1 MPKRGPDTEEYP
13 RRVFNTVKRPKI
25 NHDDNRPWLRLSHHS
40 YTVGW
45 ICAVEPEHVA
55 ATVFLDEEHEGLDSL
70 SSKDN
75 NTYTLGRIGGHNVV
89 IAVMP
94 NDYGTTSASLAARDM
109 LHSFPN
115 IRTCVMVGIG
125 GGAPSPKHD
134 IRLGDVVVSSAHNG
148 NGGVWQYD
156 FGKRIQ
162 DQSFQSTGFLNQPPL
177 FLQTAVKALRTKYA
191 ISGHRLQEA
200 ISDVL
205 EKHPRIAKDYKQPN
219 LNTDRLHKAHVIH
232 PNGEESCAAICGD
245 DLSNLVERPERQEN
259 PVIHYGLIASANQVM
274 KDATVRDTLAENKDV
289 LCFEMEA
296 AGLMNHF
303 PCLVVRGICDYADTH
318 KNKEWQGYAAMT
330 AAAYAKDLLSKIPV
344 NEAKA
349 EKRMAD
355 YIAVLHSD
363 NVENREISASPDRRA
378 GALCQRPKEAE
389 KHSLDE
395 QQKCELLNS
404 LHFHQFDARHL
415 TIKKAH
421 AKTCRWLLRQAEYRD
436 WLDRSKVIEHNGFLW
451 IKGKPGAGKSTL
463 MKFALDNARRVL
475 KGKNNIIIAFF
486 FNARGDKLE
495 RSTLGMYRSLLLQLL
510 QRLPELQDVFESLE
524 LAMSTQAGRPHK
536 WVLESL
542 KELFEQAVQR
552 LGQHRLIC
560 FIDALDECA
569 EDEIRDMISFLQTIS
584 ADTTSTG
591 IEFYVCLSSRHYPHI
606 TIRKGITLVLE
617 GQEGHRQDITN
628 YLDTELNIGDTDL
641 AKQISID
648 VQNKALGVFMWVVLV
663 VAILNKEYDS
673 GNVCELKERLR
684 AIPGDLHQLFR
695 DILTRDNRENGRL
708 LLCIQWILFAKEPLR
723 REQLYFAIHS
733 GIKPL
738 SAWGP
743 DITPAVMDRYILD
756 CSKGLAEVTKGKTQ
770 TVQFIHESVNDFLLR
785 ENGLME
791 ICSDLGSDFQG
802 QSHERL
808 KQCCLTQMTI
818 AARSNLGHS
827 LPIASSPEATQLRQS
842 VHREFPFLEYAIQ
855 NVLHH
860 GDAAE
865 GGGVSQLG
873 FIQTFQLDRW
883 IPLYNLFEEHQV
895 CRYTPDVSL
904 LYILAEHNLANL
916 IGIHPSNLCCFEVG
930 KGRHGTPIFAA
941 LATYSGEAVRA
952 FLTAQVQASPPVSL
966 LHTAYKQYYEDKN
979 KGAVFGRNFTF
990 RRGNGVLYH
999 LLEQCEEAILLVF
1012 LIRSD
1017 QTHTGSKVHHSRTL
1031 LSDAAKRGWQIVVK
1045 WLIENGA
1052 ELESKDTQNLTPL
1065 SHAARTGHEAVCKL
1079 LLEGGA
1085 ELESKDTQNLTPL
1098 SHAAR
1103 NGYEAVC
1110 KLLLEGGAELESKD
1124 TQNLTPLSHA
1134 ARNGYEAVCKLL
1146 LEGGAE
1152 LEPKDTQNLTPLSH
1166 AARTGHEAVCKL
1178 LLEGGAEVN
1187 SQDSIGSTPL
1197 AHAVRWG
1204 HEGIV
1209 KVLLAIDWIDAD
1221 RKDHVGQT
1229 PLHFAVSQNR
1239 LAIATILLMSGKVN
1253 VNSRDNEKRTP
1264 LYRLLEKDKT
1274 FIIVHHHQRG
1284 TFVGIGT
1291 LGYRPIFW
1299 RTQFHQAIARL
1310 LIDNG
1315 ADVNLSG
1322 SNGRTPLS
1330 LAAERRN
1337 DNIIKMLLEKGAA
1350 VEAKD
1355 NTGRTPLS
1363 WAAES
1368 SRNENSI
1375 RILLERG
1382 AEIESKD
1389 DAGRTPLSWAAGRCK
1404 PDAYDFYD
1412 TSIMGDPGISDGE
1425 NDMNIIKMLLQAG
1438 ANVESKDING
1448 RTPLSW
1454 AAQGSSKKIP
1464 IRVLPKKQEEGLVNL
1479 GTYTSTR
1486 MIRDITELLLE
1497 AGADLNAKDH
1507 HGRTPLRWA
1516 TDCGNEKVVKLLE
1529 SAGAIQ

>member
-1 MPKRGPDTEEYP
+1 MPKRGSDTEEYP
-13 RRVFNTVKRPKI
+13 RCVFNTVKRPKI
-25 NHDDNRPWLRLSHHS
+25 NHDDNSPWLRLSHHS

-45 ICAVEPEHVA
+45 ICAVDPEHVA

-125 GGAPSPKHD
+125 GGAPSSKHD

-177 FLQTAVKALRTKYA
+177 LLQTAVKALRTKYA

-219 LNTDRLHKAHVIH
+219 PNTDRLYKAHVIH

-274 KDATVRDTLAENKDV
+274 KNATVRDTLAENKDV

-303 PCLVVRGICDYADTH
+303 PCLVIRGICDYADTH

-349 EKRMAD
+349 EKRIAD
-355 YIAVLHSD
+355 YTTVLHSD

-389 KHSLDE
+389 KHSLNE

-404 LHFHQFDARHL
+404 LHFDQIDARHL

-510 QRLPELQDVFESLE
+510 ERLPELQDVFESLE
-524 LAMSTQAGRPHK
+524 LAMSTQAGRPHI
-536 WVLESL
+536 WVIESL

-569 EDEIRDMISFLQTIS
+569 EDEIRDMISFLQTTS
-584 ADTTSTG
+584 ADTTSAG

-663 VAILNKEYDS
+663 VGILNKEYDS

-791 ICSDLGSDFQG
+791 ICSDLGSHLQG

-865 GGGVSQLG
+865 GGGISQLG

-883 IPLYNLFEEHQV
+883 IPLYNLFEKHQV
-895 CRYTPDVSL
+895 RRYTPDVSL

-930 KGRHGTPIFAA
+930 EGRYGTPIFAA
-941 LATYSGEAVRA
+941 LATNSGEAVRA
-952 FLTAQVQASPPVSL
+952 FLTAQVQATPPVSL
-966 LHTAYKQYYEDKN
+966 LHTAYKQYYEDTN
-979 KGAVFGRNFTF
+979 KGAGFGRNFTF
-990 RRGNGVLYH
+990 RRGKGVPYH
-999 LLEQCEEAILLVF
+999 LLEQNEEAILLVF

-1017 QTHTGSKVHHSRTL
+1017 QTHTGSKVHYSRTL
-1031 LSDAAKRGWQIVVK
+1031 LSDAAKMGRQVVVK
-1045 WLIENGA
+1045 WLIENGT
-1052 ELESKDTQNLTPL
+1052 ELESKDIYGRTPL
-1065 SHAARTGHEAVCKL
+1065 SLAAR
-1079 LLEGGA
+1079 
-1085 ELESKDTQNLTPL
+1085 S
-1098 SHAAR
+1098 
-1103 NGYEAVC
+1103 GYEAVC
-1110 KLLLEGGAELESKD
+1110 KLLLGGGADLESKNSYNRTPLSDAAENGHEIVCKLLLESGAELESKD
-1124 TQNLTPLSHA
+1124 SYNRTPLLYA
-1134 ARNGYEAVCKLL
+1134 AKMGHEAVSKLL
-1146 LEGGAE
+1146 LE
-1152 LEPKDTQNLTPLSH
+1152 S
-1166 AARTGHEAVCKL
+1166 
-1178 LLEGGAEVN
+1178 GAEVN
-1187 SQDSIGSTPL
+1187 LQDSIGSTPL
-1197 AHAVRWG
+1197 SWAAAGG
-1204 HEGIV
+1204 HEGVV
-1209 KVLLAIDWIDAD
+1209 KILLAIDWIDAD
-1221 RKDHVGQT
+1221 RENHDGRT
-1229 PLHFAVSQNR
+1229 PLYFAVSQNR
-1239 LAIATILLMSGKVN
+1239 LAIATILLMSGTVN

-1264 LYRLLEKDKT
+1264 LCRLLEKMKLSPSST
-1274 FIIVHHHQRG
+1274 TI
-1284 TFVGIGT
+1284 
-1291 LGYRPIFW
+1291 
-1299 RTQFHQAIARL
+1299 
-1310 LIDNG
+1310 NG
-1315 ADVNLSG
+1315 AHLWASG
-1322 SNGRTPLS
+1322 RWDIVQLHGKTKKPTKQLP
-1330 LAAERRN
+1330 
-1337 DNIIKMLLEKGAA
+1337 DFLLTMVLTLTCA
-1350 VEAKD
+1350 VSMV
-1355 NTGRTPLS
+1355 G
-1363 WAAES
+1363 
-1368 SRNENSI
+1368 
-1375 RILLERG
+1375 
-1382 AEIESKD
+1382 
-1389 DAGRTPLSWAAGRCK
+1389 
-1404 PDAYDFYD
+1404 
-1412 TSIMGDPGISDGE
+1412 
-1425 NDMNIIKMLLQAG
+1425 
-1438 ANVESKDING
+1438 
-1448 RTPLSW
+1448 
-1454 AAQGSSKKIP
+1454 
-1464 IRVLPKKQEEGLVNL
+1464 
-1479 GTYTSTR
+1479 
-1486 MIRDITELLLE
+1486 
-1497 AGADLNAKDH
+1497 H
-1507 HGRTPLRWA
+1507 HYH
-1516 TDCGNEKVVKLLE
+1516 
-1529 SAGAIQ
+1529 

>member
-1 MPKRGPDTEEYP
+1 MPKRGSDTEEYP
-13 RRVFNTVKRPKI
+13 RHVFNTVKRPKI
-25 NHDDNRPWLRLSHHS
+25 NHDDNSPWLRLSHHS

-45 ICAVEPEHVA
+45 ICAVDPEHVA

-200 ISDVL
+200 LSDVL

-219 LNTDRLHKAHVIH
+219 PNTDRLYKAHVIH

-303 PCLVVRGICDYADTH
+303 PCLVIRGICDYADTH
-318 KNKEWQGYAAMT
+318 KNKEWQGYAAMA

-355 YIAVLHSD
+355 YTAVLHSD

-378 GALCQRPKEAE
+378 GALCQRPREAE
-389 KHSLDE
+389 KHSLNE

-404 LHFHQFDARHL
+404 LHFDQIDARHL

-510 QRLPELQDVFESLE
+510 ERLPELQDVFESLE

-536 WVLESL
+536 WVIESL

-663 VAILNKEYDS
+663 VGILNKEYDS

-695 DILTRDNRENGRL
+695 DILTRDNRDNGRL
-708 LLCIQWILFAKEPLR
+708 LLCIQWVLFAKEPLR

-883 IPLYNLFEEHQV
+883 IPLYNLFEKHKV
-895 CRYTPDVSL
+895 RRYTPDVSL

-930 KGRHGTPIFAA
+930 EGRYGTPIFAA
-941 LATYSGEAVRA
+941 LATNSGEAVRA
-952 FLTAQVQASPPVSL
+952 FLTAQVQATPPVSL
-966 LHTAYKQYYEDKN
+966 LHKAYKQYYEDTN
-979 KGAVFGRNFTF
+979 KGAGFGRNFTF
-990 RRGNGVLYH
+990 RRGKGVPYH
-999 LLEQCEEAILLVF
+999 LLEQNEEAILLVF

-1017 QTHTGSKVHHSRTL
+1017 QTHTGSKVHYSQTL
-1031 LSDAAKRGWQIVVK
+1031 LSDAAKMGWQIVVK

-1052 ELESKDTQNLTPL
+1052 ELESKNIYGRTPL
-1065 SHAARTGHEAVCKL
+1065 SLAAR
-1079 LLEGGA
+1079 
-1085 ELESKDTQNLTPL
+1085 S
-1098 SHAAR
+1098 
-1103 NGYEAVC
+1103 GYEAVC

-1124 TQNLTPLSHA
+1124 IYEQTPLSYA
-1134 ARNGYEAVCKLL
+1134 AGNGYEAVSKLL
-1146 LEGGAE
+1146 L
-1152 LEPKDTQNLTPLSH
+1152 KN
-1166 AARTGHEAVCKL
+1166 
-1178 LLEGGAEVN
+1178 GAEVN

-1197 AHAVRWG
+1197 TQAAGNGYEAVSKLLLENGAEVNSQDSTGSTPLTHAVRWG
-1204 HEGIV
+1204 HEGTV

-1221 RKDHVGQT
+1221 RKDHAGRT
-1229 PLHFAVSQNR
+1229 PLYCAVFQNR

-1264 LYRLLEKDKT
+1264 LCRLLEKEET
-1274 FIIVHHHQRG
+1274 FTIVHHHQRG

-1299 RTQFHQAIARL
+1299 RTQETHEAIARL
-1310 LIDNG
+1310 LVDNG
-1315 ADVNLSG
+1315 ADVNMSG

-1330 LAAERRN
+1330 LAAERSN

-1404 PDAYDFYD
+1404 PDAYDFCD
-1412 TSIMGDPGISDGE
+1412 TSIMDAPGISDGE

-1454 AAQGSSKKIP
+1454 AAQGSSEKIP
-1464 IRVLPKKQEEGLVNL
+1464 IQVLPKEQEEGLVNL

-1486 MIRDITELLLE
+1486 EIRDITELLLK

-1516 TDCGNEKVVKLLE
+1516 TDYGNEKVVKLLE

>member
-1 MPKRGPDTEEYP
+1 MSKRGPDTEEYP

-191 ISGHRLQEA
+191 IT
-200 ISDVL
+200 
-205 EKHPRIAKDYKQPN
+205 KDYKQPN
-219 LNTDRLHKAHVIH
+219 PNTDRLYKAHVIH

-245 DLSNLVERPERQEN
+245 DLSNLVERPERKEN

-318 KNKEWQGYAAMT
+318 KNKE
-330 AAAYAKDLLSKIPV
+330 
-344 NEAKA
+344 
-349 EKRMAD
+349 MAD

-510 QRLPELQDVFESLE
+510 ERLPELQDVLESLE
-524 LAMSTQAGRPHK
+524 LTTSTQAGRPHK
-536 WVLESL
+536 WVMESL

-641 AKQISID
+641 ARQISID

-663 VAILNKEYDS
+663 VGILNKEYDS

-695 DILTRDNRENGRL
+695 DILTRDNRDNGRL
-708 LLCIQWILFAKEPLR
+708 LLCIQWVLFAKEPLR

-791 ICSDLGSDFQG
+791 ICPDLGSDFQG

-883 IPLYNLFEEHQV
+883 IPLYNLFEKHQV
-895 CRYTPDVSL
+895 RRYTPDVSL

-916 IGIHPSNLCCFEVG
+916 IGIHPSNLCCFDVG
-930 KGRHGTPIFAA
+930 EGRYGTPIFGA
-941 LATYSGEAVRA
+941 LATNSGEAVRA
-952 FLTAQVQASPPVSL
+952 FLTAQVQEIPPASL
-966 LHTAYKQYYEDKN
+966 LHTAYKQYYEDTN
-979 KGAVFGRNFTF
+979 KGAGFGRNFTF
-990 RRGNGVLYH
+990 RRGKGVPYH
-999 LLEQCEEAILLVF
+999 LLEQNEEAILLVF

-1017 QTHTGSKVHHSRTL
+1017 QTHTGSKVHYSRKL
-1031 LSDAAKRGWQIVVK
+1031 LLDAAEMGRQVVVK

-1052 ELESKDTQNLTPL
+1052 ELELGLGSRTPL
-1065 SHAARTGHEAVCKL
+1065 SYAAVCKL
-1079 LLEGGA
+1079 LLENGA
-1085 ELESKDTQNLTPL
+1085 EIESKGSYNRTPL
-1098 SHAAR
+1098 SYAAE
-1103 NGYEAVC
+1103 NGHKIVC
-1110 KLLLEGGAELESKD
+1110 KLLLESGAELE
-1124 TQNLTPLSHA
+1124 TQA
-1134 ARNGYEAVCKLL
+1134 
-1146 LEGGAE
+1146 
-1152 LEPKDTQNLTPLSH
+1152 
-1166 AARTGHEAVCKL
+1166 
-1178 LLEGGAEVN
+1178 
-1187 SQDSIGSTPL
+1187 
-1197 AHAVRWG
+1197 
-1204 HEGIV
+1204 
-1209 KVLLAIDWIDAD
+1209 
-1221 RKDHVGQT
+1221 
-1229 PLHFAVSQNR
+1229 
-1239 LAIATILLMSGKVN
+1239 
-1253 VNSRDNEKRTP
+1253 
-1264 LYRLLEKDKT
+1264 
-1274 FIIVHHHQRG
+1274 
-1284 TFVGIGT
+1284 
-1291 LGYRPIFW
+1291 
-1299 RTQFHQAIARL
+1299 HQAIARL

-1330 LAAERRN
+1330 LAAERSN
-1337 DNIIKMLLEKGAA
+1337 DHIIMMLLEKGAA

-1389 DAGRTPLSWAAGRCK
+1389 DAGRTPLSWVAGRCK

-1412 TSIMGDPGISDGE
+1412 TSIMDALGISDGE

-1454 AAQGSSKKIP
+1454 AAQGPSEKIP
-1464 IRVLPKKQEEGLVNL
+1464 IQVLPKEQEEGHVNL

-1486 MIRDITELLLE
+1486 EIRDIIELLLE

>member
-1 MPKRGPDTEEYP
+1 MPKRGSDTEEYP
-13 RRVFNTVKRPKI
+13 RHVFNTVKRPKI
-25 NHDDNRPWLRLSHHS
+25 NHDDNSPWLRLSHHS

-45 ICAVEPEHVA
+45 ICAVDPEHVA

-94 NDYGTTSASLAARDM
+94 NAYGTTSASLAARDM

-115 IRTCVMVGIG
+115 IRTCLMVGIG

-134 IRLGDVVVSSAHNG
+134 IRLGDVAVSSAHNG

-219 LNTDRLHKAHVIH
+219 PNTDRLYKAHVIH

-303 PCLVVRGICDYADTH
+303 PCLVIRGICDYADTH

-355 YIAVLHSD
+355 YTAVLHSD
-363 NVENREISASPDRRA
+363 NVENREIIASPDRRA

-389 KHSLDE
+389 KHSLNE

-404 LHFHQFDARHL
+404 LHFDQIDARHL

-510 QRLPELQDVFESLE
+510 ERLPELQDVFESLE
-524 LAMSTQAGRPHK
+524 LTTSTQAGRPHK
-536 WVLESL
+536 WVMESL

-606 TIRKGITLVLE
+606 SIRKGITLVLE

-641 AKQISID
+641 ARQISID

-663 VAILNKEYDS
+663 IGILNKEYDS

-695 DILTRDNRENGRL
+695 DILTRDNRDNGRL
-708 LLCIQWILFAKEPLR
+708 LLCIQWVLFAKEPLR

-743 DITPAVMDRYILD
+743 HITPAVMDRYILD

-791 ICSDLGSDFQG
+791 ICPDLGIDFQG

-808 KQCCLTQMTI
+808 KQCCLMQMTI

-827 LPIASSPEATQLRQS
+827 LPVASSPEATQLRQS

-883 IPLYNLFEEHQV
+883 IPLYNLFEKHQV
-895 CRYTPDVSL
+895 RRYTPDVSL

-930 KGRHGTPIFAA
+930 EGRYGTPIFAA
-941 LATYSGEAVRA
+941 LATNSGEAVRA
-952 FLTAQVQASPPVSL
+952 FLTAQVQATPPVSL
-966 LHTAYKQYYEDKN
+966 LHTAYKQYYEDTN
-979 KGAVFGRNFTF
+979 KGAGFGRNFTF
-990 RRGNGVLYH
+990 RRGKGVPYH
-999 LLEQCEEAILLVF
+999 LLEQNEEAILLVF

-1017 QTHTGSKVHHSRTL
+1017 QTHTGSKDHYSRTL
-1031 LSDAAKRGWQIVVK
+1031 LSDAAKMGRQVVVK

-1052 ELESKDTQNLTPL
+1052 ELESKDINGRTPL
-1065 SHAARTGHEAVCKL
+1065 SLAAR
-1079 LLEGGA
+1079 
-1085 ELESKDTQNLTPL
+1085 S
-1098 SHAAR
+1098 
-1103 NGYEAVC
+1103 GYEAVC
-1110 KLLLEGGAELESKD
+1110 KLLLENGAEIESKD
-1124 TQNLTPLSHA
+1124 FCNRTPLSYA
-1134 ARNGYEAVCKLL
+1134 AENGHEAVSKLL
-1146 LEGGAE
+1146 LENGAK
-1152 LEPKDTQNLTPLSH
+1152 LESKHQTPLSY
-1166 AARTGHEAVCKL
+1166 AAKNGHEAVSKL
-1178 LLEGGAEVN
+1178 LLENGAEVN
-1187 SQDSIGSTPL
+1187 SQDSTGWTPL
-1197 AHAVRWG
+1197 AHAVWWG
-1204 HEGIV
+1204 HEGTV
-1209 KVLLAIDWIDAD
+1209 KILLAIDWIDAD
-1221 RKDHVGQT
+1221 RKDHAGQT
-1229 PLHFAVSQNR
+1229 PLYCAVFQNR

-1253 VNSRDNEKRTP
+1253 VNSRDIERRTP
-1264 LYRLLEKDKT
+1264 LCQLLEKDET
-1274 FIIVHHHQRG
+1274 FTIVHHHQRG
-1284 TFVGIGT
+1284 TFVGTGM
-1291 LGYRPIFW
+1291 LEYRLPLW
-1299 RTQFHQAIARL
+1299 RTQGTHEAFTRL
-1310 LIDNG
+1310 LVDNG

-1330 LAAERRN
+1330 LAAERSN
-1337 DNIIKMLLEKGAA
+1337 DHIIMMLLEKGAA

-1363 WAAES
+1363 WAAGS

-1404 PDAYDFYD
+1404 PDACHFYD
-1412 TSIMGDPGISDGE
+1412 TRIMGDPGVSDGE
-1425 NDMNIIKMLLQAG
+1425 NDMNVIKMLLQAG
-1438 ANVESKDING
+1438 ANVESKDIYD

-1454 AAQGSSKKIP
+1454 AAQGSSEKIS
-1464 IRVLPKKQEEGLVNL
+1464 IRVLPKEQEEGLVNL

-1486 MIRDITELLLE
+1486 EIRDIPELLLE

-1516 TDCGNEKVVKLLE
+1516 TDCGNDKVVKLLE

>member
-1 MPKRGPDTEEYP
+1 MSKRGPDTEEYP

-191 ISGHRLQEA
+191 IT
-200 ISDVL
+200 
-205 EKHPRIAKDYKQPN
+205 KDYKQPN
-219 LNTDRLHKAHVIH
+219 PNTDRLYKAHVIH

-245 DLSNLVERPERQEN
+245 DLSNLVERPERKEN

-318 KNKEWQGYAAMT
+318 KNKE
-330 AAAYAKDLLSKIPV
+330 
-344 NEAKA
+344 
-349 EKRMAD
+349 MAD

-510 QRLPELQDVFESLE
+510 ERLPELQDVLESLE
-524 LAMSTQAGRPHK
+524 LTTSTQAGRPHK
-536 WVLESL
+536 WVMESL

-641 AKQISID
+641 ARQISID

-663 VAILNKEYDS
+663 VGILNKEYDS

-695 DILTRDNRENGRL
+695 DILTRDNRDNGRL
-708 LLCIQWILFAKEPLR
+708 LLCIQWVLFAKEPLR

-791 ICSDLGSDFQG
+791 ICPDLGSDFQG

-883 IPLYNLFEEHQV
+883 IPLYNLFEKHQV
-895 CRYTPDVSL
+895 RRYTPDVSL

-916 IGIHPSNLCCFEVG
+916 IGIHPSNLCCFDVG
-930 KGRHGTPIFAA
+930 EGRYGTPIFGA
-941 LATYSGEAVRA
+941 LATNSGEAVRA
-952 FLTAQVQASPPVSL
+952 FLTAQ
-966 LHTAYKQYYEDKN
+966 
-979 KGAVFGRNFTF
+979 
-990 RRGNGVLYH
+990 
-999 LLEQCEEAILLVF
+999 AILLVF

-1017 QTHTGSKVHHSRTL
+1017 QTHTGSKVHYSRKL
-1031 LSDAAKRGWQIVVK
+1031 LLDAAEMGRQVVVK

-1052 ELESKDTQNLTPL
+1052 ELELGLGSRTPL
-1065 SHAARTGHEAVCKL
+1065 SYAAGNGHEAVCKL
-1079 LLEGGA
+1079 LLENGAEIESKGSYNRTPLSYAAENGHKIVCKLLLESGA
-1085 ELESKDTQNLTPL
+1085 ELESKDSYNRTPL
-1098 SHAAR
+1098 SYAAE

-1110 KLLLEGGAELESKD
+1110 KLLLENGAEIESK
-1124 TQNLTPLSHA
+1124 T
-1134 ARNGYEAVCKLL
+1134 
-1146 LEGGAE
+1146 
-1152 LEPKDTQNLTPLSH
+1152 
-1166 AARTGHEAVCKL
+1166 
-1178 LLEGGAEVN
+1178 
-1187 SQDSIGSTPL
+1187 
-1197 AHAVRWG
+1197 
-1204 HEGIV
+1204 
-1209 KVLLAIDWIDAD
+1209 
-1221 RKDHVGQT
+1221 
-1229 PLHFAVSQNR
+1229 
-1239 LAIATILLMSGKVN
+1239 
-1253 VNSRDNEKRTP
+1253 
-1264 LYRLLEKDKT
+1264 
-1274 FIIVHHHQRG
+1274 
-1284 TFVGIGT
+1284 
-1291 LGYRPIFW
+1291 
-1299 RTQFHQAIARL
+1299 HQAIARL

-1330 LAAERRN
+1330 LAAERSN
-1337 DNIIKMLLEKGAA
+1337 DHIIMMLLEKGAA

-1389 DAGRTPLSWAAGRCK
+1389 DAGRTPLSWVAGRCK

-1412 TSIMGDPGISDGE
+1412 TSIMDALGISDGE

-1454 AAQGSSKKIP
+1454 AAQGPSEKIP
-1464 IRVLPKKQEEGLVNL
+1464 IQVLPKEQEEGHVNL

-1486 MIRDITELLLE
+1486 EIRDIIELLLE